1 MRPILQIGEHVVP
14 CAQMVL
20 GINQLRQKQ
29 TSSYKEVGAAA
40 SLLFCDNTT
49 QALALKS
56 SGRSRPYCGCWHGG
70 VYACASRSL

>member
-1 MRPILQIGEHVVP
+1 MQPVLQIGQHIVP

-40 SLLFCDNTT
+40 SLLSRDNMT
-49 QALALKS
+49 QAPALKS
-56 SGRSRPYCGCWHGG
+56 SGRSRPYCGCRHGG
-70 VYACASRSL
+70 VYVCV